1 MKPTDNASKY
11 IKIAIFVCFLF
22 LVVVISPFLSTLII
36 AAILVT
42 GAHPLHSWILK
53 KVNNREW
60 LAAAIVSFSMGILFS
75 FAFVFFFIMLSQEA
89 VSTYQQFEFAIQT
102 GKLNLHQLISKA
114 SEYAGISPGEIISS
128 ITSAAQSFS
137 STIVSQSTDLI
148 KSIVWMLVNFC
159 MLVFSM
165 YVFFKDGKKI
175 IAFVESV
182 LPFSK
187 EISHE
192 LLQKFRQ
199 VSVGMLYGTFL
210 TSLLQGI
217 IGGIGLAIAG
227 IGNPIFWG
235 TAMGF
240 FGIVPVVGTGIIWV
254 PASIYLVF
262 SGHLFAGVALAL
274 WCGLLVAFVDNLVKP
289 LLISKHINIS
299 PLATFLV
306 ILGGLLVFGLKGAII
321 APMVLVA
328 FVSLKQIDQTSQS
341 SDLES

>member
-42 GAHPLHSWILK
+42 GAHPLHSWILQ

-137 STIVSQSTDLI
+137 STIVSQSTYLI

-182 LPFSK
+182 LPF
-187 EISHE
+187 
-192 LLQKFRQ
+192 
-199 VSVGMLYGTFL
+199 
-210 TSLLQGI
+210 
-217 IGGIGLAIAG
+217 
-227 IGNPIFWG
+227 
-235 TAMGF
+235 
-240 FGIVPVVGTGIIWV
+240 
-254 PASIYLVF
+254 
-262 SGHLFAGVALAL
+262 
-274 WCGLLVAFVDNLVKP
+274 
-289 LLISKHINIS
+289 
-299 PLATFLV
+299 
-306 ILGGLLVFGLKGAII
+306 
-321 APMVLVA
+321 
-328 FVSLKQIDQTSQS
+328 
-341 SDLES
+341 